1 MILKS
6 NKGFSLIE
14 VLFATIIL
22 AGALVALS
30 SSWSGTVFSFR
41 KSEKVQIITSLLKSK
56 TTELELKYSQAGFS
70 SIPEEEEGD
79 FGSEFPDLKWK
90 SEVREL
96 EFPDLAA
103 LMLSDEGR
111 IDEMTRM
118 VIRQMTGHFSKNI
131 KELKISIT
139 WTASAQKKPVEYSI
153 TTYLVN
159 YAGGLPSI
167 GGG

>member
-1 MILKS
+1 M
-6 NKGFSLIE
+6 
-14 VLFATIIL
+14 IL

-41 KSEKVQIITSLLKSK
+41 KSERVQVITSLLKSK
-56 TTELELKYSQAGFS
+56 ITELELKYAQTSFS
-70 SIPEEEEGD
+70 AIPEEEEGD
-79 FGSEFPDLKWK
+79 FGSEFPDLSWK

-96 EFPDLAA
+96 EFPDLSA
-103 LMLSDEGR
+103 LMLSEDGR

-118 VIRQMTGHFSKNI
+118 VVRQMSSHFSKNI
-131 KELKISIT
+131 KELKITIS
-139 WTASAQKKPVEYSI
+139 WNASKQKKPVEYSI

-159 YAGGLPSI
+159 YSGGLPSI